1 MGMVCGVCADGAA
14 SSAPGHGLAIV
25 GSEGASGTAAAGI
38 ESAAPRAD
46 LRMLTRAEL
55 PAHLANLIESFGAV
69 EVFTQLLRVCPREL
83 LQEAC
88 RRVWEIYSE
97 IDRFRQFGPD
107 LGLLPVPVPMCLAMD
122 FLGSFDADGL
132 GEELV
137 LSDFARF
144 DLRAQAPTVSLFQ
157 LTVY

>member
-1 MGMVCGVCADGAA
+1 MWAPNGSSWQAAYLNFNFSSTDSSSSHQGNMGMVCGVCADGAA

-25 GSEGASGTAAAGI
+25 GSEGASGAAAAGI

-88 RRVWEIYSE
+88 RRVWATMNAEE
-97 IDRFRQFGPD
+97 QFTA
-107 LGLLPVPVPMCLAMD
+107 VC
-122 FLGSFDADGL
+122 SHC
-132 GEELV
+132 
-137 LSDFARF
+137 ARALCAAF
-144 DLRAQAPTVSLFQ
+144 VT
-157 LTVY
+157 